1 MGLFLLLF
9 LPSSPHLLLFP
20 IQNPITHN
28 HPPNM
33 PVSIPK
39 ASKLL
44 DLFSLKGKVVV
55 VTGASGPRGMG
66 IEAARGCA
74 EMGANLA
81 ITYSSR
87 KEGAEKNVEELQ
99 KEYGVKVKAYKVNVS
114 DYKDVERFVGE
125 VINEFGTIDAFIAN
139 AGATADAGV
148 IDGSSEA
155 WDKVIQIDL
164 NGTAYCA
171 KAVGAHFKK
180 QGKGSFV
187 ITASMSGHIA
197 NYPQEQTSYNVAK
210 AGCIHMARSLANE
223 WRDFARVNSISPG
236 YIDTGLS
243 DFIDPQTQELWRS
256 MIPLGRNG
264 DAKELKGAYVY
275 LVSDASTYT
284 TGADIVIDGGYTCR

>member
-1 MGLFLLLF
+1 
-9 LPSSPHLLLFP
+9 
-20 IQNPITHN
+20 
-28 HPPNM
+28 M
-33 PVSIPK
+33 PVGIPE
-39 ASKLL
+39 ASGLKDLL
-44 DLFSLKGKVVV
+44 SLKGKVIV

-66 IEAARGCA
+66 IEAARGSA
-74 EMGANLA
+74 EMGANVA

-87 KEGAEKNVEELQ
+87 KEGAEKNVEELTS
-99 KEYGVKVKAYKVNVS
+99 KYGIKAKAYKLNVNDFS
-114 DYKDVERFVGE
+114 DVEKVVKE
-125 VINEFGTIDAFIAN
+125 IISEFGTIDGFVAN
-139 AGATADAGV
+139 AGATANSGV
-148 IDGSSEA
+148 VDGSVEE
-155 WDKVIQIDL
+155 WDRVIHTDL
-164 NGTAYCA
+164 TGTAYCA

-210 AGCIHMARSLANE
+210 AGCIHMAKSLANE

-243 DFIDPQTQELWRS
+243 DFIDPKTQELWRS

-275 LVSDASTYT
+275 LLSDASTYT

>member
-1 MGLFLLLF
+1 MV
-9 LPSSPHLLLFP
+9 
-20 IQNPITHN
+20 QQ
-28 HPPNM
+28 
-33 PVSIPK
+33 VPK
-39 ASKLL
+39 AERLTDLL
-44 DLFSLKGKVVV
+44 SLKGKVVV

-66 IEAARGCA
+66 IEAARGSA
-74 EMGANLA
+74 ELGADVA

-87 KEGAEKNVEELQ
+87 KEGAEKNVEELIRD
-99 KEYGVKVKAYKVNVS
+99 YGVKAKAYKCNVA
-114 DYKDVERFVGE
+114 DYPDVERVVNEIVKDFGKIDGFV
-125 VINEFGTIDAFIAN
+125 AN
-139 AGATADAGV
+139 AGATADSGV
-148 IDGSSEA
+148 IDGTSQA

-180 QGKGSFV
+180 QGHGSFV

-243 DFIDPQTQELWRS
+243 DFIDQKTQDLWRS
-256 MIPLGRNG
+256 MIPMDRNG
-264 DAKELKGAYVY
+264 QAKELKGAYVY
-275 LVSDASTYT
+275 LLSDASSYT
-284 TGADIVIDGGYTCR
+284 TGTDITIDGGYTCR

>member
-1 MGLFLLLF
+1 MV
-9 LPSSPHLLLFP
+9 
-20 IQNPITHN
+20 QQ
-28 HPPNM
+28 
-33 PVSIPK
+33 IPQ
-39 ASKLL
+39 ANRLL
-44 DLFSLKGKVVV
+44 DMFSLKGKVVV

-74 EMGANLA
+74 EMGANVA
-81 ITYSSR
+81 ITYASR
-87 KEGAEKNVEELQ
+87 KEGAEKNVEELT
-99 KEYGVKVKAYKVNVS
+99 KDYGIKAKAYKLNS
-114 DYKDVERFVGE
+114 ADYDDVERFVKE
-125 VINEFGTIDAFIAN
+125 VVGEFGKIDAFIAN
-139 AGATADAGV
+139 AGATANAGV
-148 IDGSSEA
+148 IDGSA
-155 WDKVIQIDL
+155 ADWDHVIQVDL

-171 KAVGAHFKK
+171 KAVGALFKK
-180 QGKGSFV
+180 QGHGSFV

-197 NYPQEQTSYNVAK
+197 NFPQEQTSYNVAK

-243 DFIDPQTQELWRS
+243 DFIDPETQELWRS
-256 MIPLGRNG
+256 MIPMGRNG

>member
-1 MGLFLLLF
+1 M
-9 LPSSPHLLLFP
+9 SSTTG
-20 IQNPITHN
+20 N
-28 HPPNM
+28 
-33 PVSIPK
+33 SIPT
-39 ASKLL
+39 ASRLS
-44 DLFSLKGKVVV
+44 DLFSLKGKVIVI
-55 VTGASGPRGMG
+55 TGASGPRGMG

-74 EMGANLA
+74 EMGASIA

-87 KEGAEKNVEELQ
+87 AQGAEKNVADLQ
-99 KEYGVKVKAYKVNVS
+99 EEYGVKAKAYKLNVS
-114 DYKDVERFVGE
+114 DYNDCEKLVKDVIED
-125 VINEFGTIDAFIAN
+125 FGQIDGFIAN
-139 AGATADAGV
+139 AGATANSGI
-148 IDGSSEA
+148 IDGSKEE
-155 WDKVIQIDL
+155 WDRVIATDL

-171 KAVGAHFKK
+171 KAVGPHFKER
-180 QGKGSFV
+180 GRGSFV
-187 ITASMSGHIA
+187 ITSSMSGHIA

-243 DFIDPQTQELWRS
+243 DFVDQKTQDLWKS

-275 LVSDASTYT
+275 LVSDASSYT